1 MGKKGKEVPLRCG
14 VGVEWRSND
23 FLTFANDQNNKERHW
38 RERGAHGEGWGGG
51 WQQIDDGRTGG
62 TRIVGP
68 RAPHTA
74 KKKEAPNRIQGQGFA
89 GIRLSRVSA

>member
-38 RERGAHGEGWGGG
+38 RGGERGGRMARDGGGG

-74 KKKEAPNRIQGQGFA
+74 KKKG
-89 GIRLSRVSA
+89 SA